1 MSKKIFSK
9 EYEDYLITGDES
21 SINSLPNG
29 NIEKDYFLLIKQILK
44 EEYSL
49 ELESKITK
57 FYDTNGYL
65 MSEDQENRM
74 GALLIFKKISK
85 NPEKKAE
92 IIKYIKELFNL
103 DEVTSHAKPVKY
115 NKVKKDENDED
126 EEKKLL
132 SKLNLENYIFI
143 YKYIEDIYNGKY
155 LLTEEKMEEVLG
167 SNNSNFKFDFQ
178 KIPINTL
185 VHLFCSE
192 ASKNPGFRFNPILLM
207 DIDYLKKFIKA
218 CNEECSKYE
227 EKKELFRLV
236 IEQKAEEFSESQLNA
251 FLEYNDIYNFDSIIV
266 TLYKRKIKNIDYKD
280 TKKSVNQLK
289 EILDFLKKY
298 NNTEGLIKWI
308 LLRILELNIK
318 INEYDFDIFLEYIKL
333 PLNNDSS
340 FYNIN
345 EKIEKQ
351 ITSNVNLIYDKEIS
365 KDNNNLLYNEK
376 KLIEKY
382 LKHFY
387 LREKYDF
394 NKFNKYFNENYIKN
408 FYTKMKLY
416 SADEDSLKDGILSSY
431 EINNLMQEIILN
443 FLPHNK
449 QNFKIE
455 EDIELF
461 LEIKNIQNLYI
472 NIYEINTEN
481 YYYTNLAEFDQNNI
495 IRRYNSNL

>member
-65 MSEDQENRM
+65 MSEGQEIRM
-74 GALLIFKKISK
+74 KALLIFKKISK

-92 IIKYIKELFNL
+92 IIKYIKELFSL

-115 NKVKKDENDED
+115 NKIKKDENEED

-155 LLTEEKMEEVLG
+155 LLTEEKMEEILG
-167 SNNSNFKFDFQ
+167 SNNSNFIFDFQ

-251 FLEYNDIYNFDSIIV
+251 FLEYNDIYNFESIIV

-351 ITSNVNLIYDKEIS
+351 ITSNVN
-365 KDNNNLLYNEK
+365 
-376 KLIEKY
+376 
-382 LKHFY
+382 
-387 LREKYDF
+387 
-394 NKFNKYFNENYIKN
+394 KFNI
-408 FYTKMKLY
+408 
-416 SADEDSLKDGILSSY
+416 
-431 EINNLMQEIILN
+431 
-443 FLPHNK
+443 
-449 QNFKIE
+449 
-455 EDIELF
+455 
-461 LEIKNIQNLYI
+461 
-472 NIYEINTEN
+472 
-481 YYYTNLAEFDQNNI
+481 
-495 IRRYNSNL
+495 